1 MRQRSASASVS
12 TSASMYRIPPCSSS
26 LGFAAFVVTLG
37 YCFALLLFF
46 SFSFWFSF
54 AVEMALCLRSLIFFC
69 L

>member
-26 LGFAAFVVTLG
+26 LSFAAFVVTLG

-46 SFSFWFSF
+46 PFRFGFPLPSRW
-54 AVEMALCLRSLIFFC
+54 LCVYGL
-69 L
+69 